1 MIFYASLLIFT
12 IGGKEKLI
20 DLRWPVK
27 ISDNSIIGKIRI
39 TKSYRMGKNIL
50 TRSKITYILPLFS
63 LESFPQ
69 DGLNHISVAMIE
81 HFFQKLWW
89 FIEEIIESAGFNN
102 WVELIVW

>member
-12 IGGKEKLI
+12 IGGKEKFI

-27 ISDNSIIGKIRI
+27 VSNNSIIGKIRI
-39 TKSYRMGKNIL
+39 TKSDGVGKNIL
-50 TRSKITYILPLFS
+50 AWSKISNIVPLFS

-69 DGLNHISVAMIE
+69 DGLDHISIAMVE
-81 HFFQKLWW
+81 YFLQKLWW